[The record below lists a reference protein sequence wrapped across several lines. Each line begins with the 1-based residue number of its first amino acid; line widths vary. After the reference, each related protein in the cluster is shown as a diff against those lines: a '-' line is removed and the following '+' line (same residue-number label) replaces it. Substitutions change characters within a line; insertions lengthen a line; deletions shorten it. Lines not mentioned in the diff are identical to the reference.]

1 MMFCMQFTWFKC
13 GGLSLGLSW
22 SHVLGDAF
30 SAFSFITKWSQ
41 ILAGHAPPKILPMS
55 PTLKEI
61 QTPHNNNS
69 VNANNGNHFSVKTA
83 TTIEEL
89 WLATNGIKMVT
100 HTFHVTA
107 KQLNRLVSSTF
118 FSCDQNKATKTSYFE
133 ILSALVWKHI
143 AGMREDTEPKVVT
156 ICTRGMANIEF
167 PTNGLVL
174 SVVEA
179 NVAVGQSDVS
189 DLAKLIGEEKRV
201 ENVVVEKLVE
211 ESQGKGD
218 FVVYGANLT
227 FVDLEEGDMYE
238 VVVNGH

>member
-118 FSCDQNKATKTSYFE
+118 FSCDQNKATKTSSLP
-133 ILSALVWKHI
+133 ILH
-143 AGMREDTEPKVVT
+143 
-156 ICTRGMANIEF
+156 
-167 PTNGLVL
+167 LVL
-174 SVVEA
+174 KIPA
-179 NVAVGQSDVS
+179 LCHQLIKIRNLHIINRLL
-189 DLAKLIGEEKRV
+189 DLQPKPILKL
-201 ENVVVEKLVE
+201 
-211 ESQGKGD
+211 S
-218 FVVYGANLT
+218 T
-227 FVDLEEGDMYE
+227 
-238 VVVNGH
+238 